1 MRRIVVCAAVLLT
14 VLSRQVGQCKNALSQ
29 ERSRGDRAVLQTA
42 SGHVARDRGGNE
54 RIDLRASPVATK
66 TAAARYSNCTNTL
79 DVHDCMDSNV
89 MIYRTFDGT
98 CNNLDRP
105 LNGAANRPMK
115 QILPPAYEDD
125 VSLPVGYKQATSG
138 QSFNP
143 PWPSPRLI
151 SWKLFRD
158 SDTAVGVPSTHM
170 FMQWG
175 QFLVHDTDFALSV
188 ANATCDCNFKPEC
201 LPIQVSSNDEK
212 FGLDSPHG
220 GKCLDFVRSVP
231 ACKMESSTATFP
243 RTPINSVTSYIDAS
257 MIYGNSKGVANSL
270 RQFHSGLLKQG
281 ERQGS
286 LKGNLPILNDSPT
299 SDAGHVP
306 SFMTGDSRANQHT
319 ALIVMHT
326 IWMREH
332 NRIARALADINPC
345 WSDQKLYDTTR
356 KIVGAKVQVITY
368 SEYLPLLFGPHYNT
382 YVPPYDGYDPHC
394 DATISVPF
402 ATSAMRYGHSMVRPV
417 FGRLNKGYKPLRIGP
432 LQLAEAFSN
441 PMLYYRSG
449 GTDAI
454 LRGLLSFQSKAVDE
468 FLSTVLTTQLFT
480 KSKNELGKDLAAT
493 DIQRGRDQGQ
503 LPYRRWQTYCE
514 NLHPEN
520 TARFQ
525 RDETVAILK
534 WLYGEDGFKCGMDLW
549 PAGLSEQRLP
559 GAMVGPTFACILGR
573 TFRDLRNCDRFW
585 YENPSVF
592 TGDQLFELKE
602 HSSLSKVI
610 CENADDIAQIQSNA
624 FMAGE
629 RVSCNS
635 IPDVDLEKW
644 RDARCR
650 EFNEIS
656 D

>member
-1 MRRIVVCAAVLLT
+1 MMRRIVVCAAVLLT
-14 VLSRQVGQCKNALSQ
+14 VLSCQVGQCKNALSQ

-98 CNNLDRP
+98 CNNLDLP

-115 QILPPAYEDD
+115 QLLPPAYEDD

-201 LPIQVSSNDEK
+201 LPILVSSDDEK

-231 ACKMESSTATFP
+231 ACKMESSAATFP

-257 MIYGNSKGVANSL
+257 MIYGNSKGVADSL
-270 RQFHSGLLKQG
+270 RQFHGGLLKQG
-281 ERQGS
+281 GEAR
-286 LKGNLPILNDSPT
+286 
-299 SDAGHVP
+299 VP
-306 SFMTGDSRANQHT
+306 Q
-319 ALIVMHT
+319 
-326 IWMREH
+326 
-332 NRIARALADINPC
+332 RIARALADINPC

-356 KIVGAKVQVITY
+356 KIVGAKIQVITY

-394 DATISVPF
+394 DATVSVPF
-402 ATSAMRYGHSMVRPV
+402 ATSAMRYGHSMVRPI

-432 LQLAEAFSN
+432 LKLAEAFSN

-514 NLHPEN
+514 NLHPAN

-525 RDETVAILK
+525 RDETIAILK